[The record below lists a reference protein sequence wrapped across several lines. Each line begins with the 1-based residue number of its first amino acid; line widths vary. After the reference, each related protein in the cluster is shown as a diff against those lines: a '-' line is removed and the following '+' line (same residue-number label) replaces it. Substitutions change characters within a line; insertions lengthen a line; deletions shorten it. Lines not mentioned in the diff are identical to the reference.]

1 MFRSSTSRIAVL
13 LLLGTSLLLTACASD
28 FSAREHNPS
37 TRSLLQTTLTSTAAK
52 NTRALLLGAMRS
64 MRSRPMDALGKNLI
78 AARSALEQLHANPND
93 PVAQDNY
100 NFATARVFGIL
111 RDAKLSP
118 WEQPLPVPTQE
129 GTILLSHQPD
139 PRPQWNPELYTF
151 IPADQFDIKGAYVS
165 EQAAR
170 PGVGAPLVAI
180 GKDINPGWQA
190 TFGLRRVYYGV
201 TAVLKFKGDRCV
213 IEFLDPLDH
222 ETVSLDGRTFPLAAN
237 FTLPMAVLLNENASK
252 ASKIARMFFPERYS
266 DTARLVRLEPYNPNK
281 TVVLVIH
288 GLMDSPTT
296 WTPMIINLRNDPEIR
311 KHYQFWFFSYP
322 SGLPYPYS
330 AAILRRD
337 LDSAERQFPLQK
349 PIVVIGHSMGGCISR
364 LLITDTRT
372 RSSGS
377 FSLDD
382 LPRR

>member
-1 MFRSSTSRIAVL
+1 
-13 LLLGTSLLLTACASD
+13 
-28 FSAREHNPS
+28 
-37 TRSLLQTTLTSTAAK
+37 
-52 NTRALLLGAMRS
+52 
-64 MRSRPMDALGKNLI
+64 MDALGKNLI

-311 KHYQFWFFSYP
+311 KHILKLIDSSTPVTWGGAIAGKFGERGRDHLCRLVREGILWFDIEQHL
-322 SGLPYPYS
+322 LP
-330 AAILRRD
+330 
-337 LDSAERQFPLQK
+337 
-349 PIVVIGHSMGGCISR
+349 
-364 LLITDTRT
+364 DTRFERKT
-372 RSSGS
+372 KERVWEI
-377 FSLDD
+377 
-382 LPRR
+382 